1 VAADLDRLFGVDRT
15 RLDVDDPQDRRFLDN
30 ATAVI
35 TGTATKAGTYP
46 STIHDDLRSPKTTDV
61 VIQPFTLTVSARS

>member
-46 STIHDDLRSPKTTDV
+46 
-61 VIQPFTLTVSARS
+61 